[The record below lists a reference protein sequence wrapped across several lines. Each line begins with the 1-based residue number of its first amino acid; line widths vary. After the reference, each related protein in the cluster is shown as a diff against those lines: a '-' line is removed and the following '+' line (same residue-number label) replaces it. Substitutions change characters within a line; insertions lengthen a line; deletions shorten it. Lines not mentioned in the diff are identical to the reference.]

1 MRVAHE
7 APLSIIRRVGQL
19 TDYDYAL
26 VHLFEESSKYY
37 NYFVDALKKRRYVIL
52 DNSIFELGT
61 AFDSDAFAQWVKA
74 LNPSAYIVP
83 DVLEDIDGTI
93 KNWINWKKK
102 YNDLRGNKIGVVQ
115 GKTEQEIVDCYKFFI
130 AEADVVAISF
140 DYSWYEKEFPNEKN
154 KYYSWMKGRQ
164 RLIDILIDEKLV
176 NYNKPHHLLGCGLPQ
191 EFAYYKDEKYSFIDT
206 IDTSNPIIHGIKGI
220 DYEEVDGVFE
230 LQTKES
236 TKMFTL
242 LDEEVENLDKVVYN
256 IMKFRANINEEMGSV
271 VQQLGQRAR

>member
-1 MRVAHE
+1 M
-7 APLSIIRRVGQL
+7 
-19 TDYDYAL
+19 
-26 VHLFEESSKYY
+26 
-37 NYFVDALKKRRYVIL
+37 
-52 DNSIFELGT
+52 
-61 AFDSDAFAQWVKA
+61 
-74 LNPSAYIVP
+74 P

>member
-1 MRVAHE
+1 VRVAHE
-7 APLSIIRRVGQL
+7 APLSIIRRVGQM

-26 VHLFEESSKYY
+26 VHLFEESSSYY
-37 NYFVDALKKRRYVIL
+37 NYFVDALKKDRYVIL

-74 LNPSAYIVP
+74 LKPSAYIVP

-93 KNWINWKKK
+93 KNWVSWQKK
-102 YNDLRGNKIGVVQ
+102 YKDLRGNKIGVVQ
-115 GKTEQEIVDCYKFFI
+115 GKTEQEIVDCYKFMV

-140 DYSWYEKEFPNEKN
+140 DYSWYEKEFPNEQS
-154 KYYSWMKGRQ
+154 KYHSWMKGRQ
-164 RLIDILIDEKLV
+164 RLIDLLIEEKLV

-191 EFAYYKDEKYSFIDT
+191 EFAHYKDEKYSFIDT
-206 IDTSNPIIHGIKGI
+206 IDTSNPVIHGLKGI

-271 VQQLGQRAR
+271 IQQLGQRAR